1 MPATALPGF
10 REFYPDDAALRN
22 HIFTAWRT
30 VASRYGF
37 EEYDGPPLEPL
48 ELYTDKSGAEI
59 MGQLY
64 HFEDKGGRA
73 VALRPE
79 MTPTL
84 ARMVGA
90 RASSL
95 MKPIRWFSIPQL
107 FRYERPQRGRLREHF
122 QLNMDVIGDTSP
134 LADAEVIAA
143 AIDIQ
148 RVLGLTG
155 KQVCVR
161 LSHRG
166 VIQQLLLGKGIPPEK
181 LGATLTAIDRLQ
193 VDAEQA
199 VEWAQ
204 KQLAQLGI
212 DGKLAPAV
220 VEVARI
226 REWSALE
233 RAGGAPAP
241 GGAVENLLACRDAL
255 YQMGLEEFVQLDTSI
270 VRGLAYY
277 TGVVFELFDRQHTL
291 RAICGGGRYDDLVK
305 QIAGADV
312 PCVGFGM
319 GDAVLT
325 ELLKESH
332 LVPEVPSR
340 IQAFL
345 VAHSATDQP
354 AVLRLAHQLR
364 DAGVPV
370 EYALKAPNLRRQFE
384 QAGKRRARYVVIVGS
399 PEGGSESVKIRDLA
413 SGQEEV
419 VPQGALAARVR
430 S

>member
-22 HIFTAWRT
+22 HIFSAWRT
-30 VASRYGF
+30 VAARYGF

-64 HFEDKGGRA
+64 YFEDKGGRS

-90 RASSL
+90 RASSM
-95 MKPIRWFSIPQL
+95 MKPIRWFSMPQL

-122 QLNMDVIGDTSP
+122 QLNMDLIGETSP
-134 LADAEVIAA
+134 LADAEIIAA
-143 AIDIQ
+143 ALDVQ
-148 RVLGLTG
+148 RVLGLTEQ
-155 KQVCVR
+155 QVCVR

-166 VIQQLLLGKGIPPEK
+166 VIQQLLLNKGVPADR
-181 LGATLTAIDRLQ
+181 LSATLTAIDRLE
-193 VDAEQA
+193 VDAPEA
-199 VEWAQ
+199 LEWAR
-204 KQLAQLGI
+204 KQLVQLGV
-212 DGKLAPAV
+212 GGELAEGV
-220 VEVARI
+220 LEVARI
-226 REWSALE
+226 RDWTTLE
-233 RAGGAPAP
+233 RAAGAVTAGGP
-241 GGAVENLLACRDAL
+241 VENLLACRDAL
-255 YQMGLEEFVQLDTSI
+255 FQMGLEAFVQLDTSI

-305 QIAGADV
+305 QVSGTDV

-325 ELLKESH
+325 ELLKESK
-332 LVPEVPSR
+332 LVPVVPSR
-340 IQAFL
+340 VQAFL
-345 VAHSATDQP
+345 VAHSAANQVE
-354 AVLRLAHQLR
+354 VLRLAHMLR
-364 DAGVPV
+364 DEGVSV
-370 EYALKAPNLRRQFE
+370 EYAMKIPNLRRQFE
-384 QAGKRRARYVVIVGS
+384 QAGKRQARYVVIVGS
-399 PEGGSESVKIRDLA
+399 PEGADAVVKIRDLA
-413 SGQEEV
+413 SGHEEV
-419 VPQGALAARVR
+419 VAQGALAARVR